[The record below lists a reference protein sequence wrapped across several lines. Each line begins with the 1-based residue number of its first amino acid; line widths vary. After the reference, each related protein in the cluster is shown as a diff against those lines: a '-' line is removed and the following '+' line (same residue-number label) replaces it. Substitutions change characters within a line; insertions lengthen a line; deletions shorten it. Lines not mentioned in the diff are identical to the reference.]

1 MANAFWQTV
10 VRLDAARLT
19 PEIAVRNTVGLVVP
33 LAIGALTGHSAA
45 SAVVALGALN
55 VCYSDSREAYAVR
68 GRRMLQASVLV
79 SLAVVFGA
87 LSAQTYMTAALAAMI
102 WAFCGGMMIVLGSRA
117 SDLGTVTLV
126 TLIVFGAK
134 RLSVEEALSSGA
146 LAFLGGLIQTALS
159 VIIWPVRP
167 YGPERDVIAA
177 LYRTLAEIA
186 VSPAGAASA
195 PPATGEVVR
204 ANESLASLEA
214 DRSLEAERLIFL
226 LSQGERLRLSI
237 LTLRRLAR
245 RLGRNSE
252 GQPAAQELADILNE
266 AGLALQA
273 IAMRAETKNYSA
285 DQAESELLNFQT
297 KLAAFPPVYSGP
309 VSAMTAALVRDAR
322 RQLQV
327 IAGQLRSSAR
337 LTSAGSIPSGERQVA
352 GQPQDVLSRRARLL
366 ANLTL
371 ESVAFRHA
379 LRLAICVGIAAAIG
393 HGLGLARA
401 YWLPMTVAIVLKPDF
416 VGTVSRGILRVAGT
430 LGGLILATAIYYLLP
445 DTLAVQILLL
455 ASFMLL
461 LRWFGPTN
469 YGIFVAAV
477 SGTIVLLMA
486 LTGVDP
492 KDVIAPRTINT
503 SLGGLLAIAAYWIW
517 PTWERTQI
525 SSVLADMMDAYRSYF
540 QQLMRVQYD
549 SSAKVPLD
557 PARNAGRLARSNA
570 EASVSRFESEPG
582 VSPAQAAL
590 LNEILVSSHAF
601 ARAAMAIESDP
612 GGARSLQFRE
622 AIQEFSVRTERV
634 LEVMAASLRNG
645 GRLANRLPDVREAW
659 AELEK
664 AAGTSGLRHSLL
676 LVETDRV
683 ATAVNTL
690 REQVAKWCTLHAA

>member
-10 VRLDAARLT
+10 VRLDTARLT

-117 SDLGTVTLV
+117 GDLGTVTLV

-134 RLSVEEALSSGA
+134 RLSVEEALGSGA

-159 VIIWPVRP
+159 LIIWPVRP

-226 LSQGERLRLSI
+226 LSQGERLRLSL

-252 GQPAAQELADILNE
+252 GQPAAGDLADILNE

-430 LGGLILATAIYYLLP
+430 LGGLVLATAIYYLLP

-570 EASVSRFESEPG
+570 EGSVSRFESEPG
-582 VSPAQAAL
+582 VSPAQATL

-622 AIQEFSVRTERV
+622 AVEEFALRGARV
-634 LEVMAASLRNG
+634 LENMTKSLRNG
-645 GRLANRLPDVREAW
+645 GRLANRGADIRAAW
-659 AELEK
+659 ADLE
-664 AAGTSGLRHSLL
+664 AIAIQEGHRHSLL
-676 LVETDRV
+676 VVETDRI
-683 ATAVNTL
+683 ATGLNTL
-690 REQVAKWCTLHAA
+690 REQVAKWCALRA